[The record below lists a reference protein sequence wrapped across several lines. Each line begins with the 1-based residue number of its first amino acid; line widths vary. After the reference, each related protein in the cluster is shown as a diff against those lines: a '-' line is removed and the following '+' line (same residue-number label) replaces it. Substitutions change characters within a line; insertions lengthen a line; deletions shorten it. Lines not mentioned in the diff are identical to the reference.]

1 MKRPTA
7 DGAPGLAEQLAHL
20 DGLDGE
26 NLKQC
31 WRSLYGTEP
40 PPRVGRSLLRQAIA
54 YRLQENALGGLR
66 PSTRRLLQ
74 QVATDADAG
83 RAANTASE
91 RKLKPGAVLLR
102 EWHGN
107 THQVT
112 VLADGVRFRGQRYRS
127 LILLP
132 SRLKPPIRRVQT
144 RARREMGMTD
154 EERLEEVQRW
164 TAKRRVALVLG
175 LLRGETT
182 VAEAARKHGITVAE
196 IEQWRD
202 RFLLGA
208 ENALR
213 ARPKD
218 EEALR
223 EGEIKRLQR
232 KVGELTMDL
241 DIVKEANKLRPSMPG
256 TSQEQ

>member
-1 MKRPTA
+1 
-7 DGAPGLAEQLAHL
+7 
-20 DGLDGE
+20 
-26 NLKQC
+26 
-31 WRSLYGTEP
+31 
-40 PPRVGRSLLRQAIA
+40 
-54 YRLQENALGGLR
+54 
-66 PSTRRLLQ
+66 
-74 QVATDADAG
+74 
-83 RAANTASE
+83 
-91 RKLKPGAVLLR
+91 
-102 EWHGN
+102 
-107 THQVT
+107 
-112 VLADGVRFRGQRYRS
+112 
-127 LILLP
+127 
-132 SRLKPPIRRVQT
+132 
-144 RARREMGMTD
+144 MGMTD

-223 EGEIKRLQR
+223 EEEIKRLQR